1 MRASQALQQ
10 ALESYVNVIT
20 MGATSRTDALRER
33 LREIHQQNKSYFLA
47 PVLMLAAT
55 FVVAM
60 GLIIYGATGTN
71 RAVVIASIFGISVIG
86 MIRLMLSFWRE
97 KIATELL
104 VELSELDDDVLKKM
118 SVKLLAK
125 MK

>member
-1 MRASQALQQ
+1 MRASKALQQ
-10 ALESYVNVIT
+10 ALEGYVNVIT

-33 LREIHQQNKSYFLA
+33 LREIHQQNKGYFLA

-71 RAVVIASIFGISVIG
+71 RAVVIASAFGISVIS

-97 KIATELL
+97 KVATELL

-118 SVKLLAK
+118 SAKLLAK